1 MTRQQILF
9 RCLVLLEFEKLRE
22 YRTLEEII
30 IDTMEY
36 LGFTNHGRK
45 TVSNTQVRRIFPML
59 MEWDRT
65 IRDKKY
71 KKCVLKSMYWRCDA
85 KKEYTGN
92 IPKQLEKFKYT
103 PTRDE
108 EDFI

>member
-9 RCLVLLEFEKLRE
+9 RCLILLELEKLKD
-22 YRTLEEII
+22 YHSLEEII

-36 LGFTNHGRK
+36 LGFTNRGRN
-45 TVSNTQVRRIFPML
+45 TVSNIQVRRIFPML

-65 IRDKKY
+65 IKDIKY
-71 KKCVLKSMYWRCDA
+71 KKCVLKAMYWRCDS
-85 KKEYTGN
+85 KKEFMGE
-92 IPKQLEKFKYT
+92 IPKQLEKFKYKT
-103 PTRDE
+103 IKDD